1 VNEAGRTRFWVVL
14 IFAACICVGHAQDA
28 RIAVFDRYNHATT
41 YDDIR
46 PILSEVLAQQYAS
59 IVSRNP
65 ERLPTILA
73 QQQLT
78 SYRPRIVEIDE
89 STSFL
94 VLEDVTS
101 KSSRGGST
109 QAYLMSKGQNSAWTL
124 ANRMLPESVI
134 KSLWTTRF
142 AAADFVQASSCAID
156 DREIKTQSVLAIRE
170 QDTIQIRLYPFT
182 FSPADL
188 EYWRQASGLS
198 VRQEAVAGSHFQD
211 RASVVCRLVVKIDG
225 PNRLS
230 LQNVGFDDSTTS
242 PARSSLW
249 QPARADVDV
258 PILALEKDTIKVV
271 TAGAVETAKD
281 RLRWNVNIRVPV
293 WQKGL

>member
-1 VNEAGRTRFWVVL
+1 VNEVGQTRFWVVL
-14 IFAACICVGHAQDA
+14 IFTACICLVHAQDA

-41 YDDIR
+41 YDEIR
-46 PILSEVLAQQYAS
+46 PILSEVLAQQYAT
-59 IVSRNP
+59 VFSRNP
-65 ERLPTILA
+65 ERLPQILA

-94 VLEDVTS
+94 VLQDVTS

-109 QAYLMSKGQNSAWTL
+109 QAYLMSKGQSSAWTL

-142 AAADFVQASSCAID
+142 ASADFVQASSCAID
-156 DREIKTQSVLAIRE
+156 DREIKTQSVLAIRHE
-170 QDTIQIRLYPFT
+170 DTIQITLYPFT

-188 EYWRQASGLS
+188 EYWRQVSGLS
-198 VRQEAVAGSHFQD
+198 VPPEAIAGSHFQD
-211 RASVVCRLVVKIDG
+211 RTSVVCRLVVKIDG

-230 LQNVGFDDSTTS
+230 LQNVGFNDSTGSLT
-242 PARSSLW
+242 RSSLW
-249 QPARADVDV
+249 QPATPDV
-258 PILALEKDTIKVV
+258 PILALETNTIKVV
-271 TAGAVETAKD
+271 TAGKVEAKE
-281 RLRWNVNIRVPV
+281 RFRWNVNIRVPV
-293 WQKGL
+293 WQQGL

>member
-1 VNEAGRTRFWVVL
+1 VNEVRRTRFLVGL
-14 IFAACICVGHAQDA
+14 IFTGCICVGHAQDA
-28 RIAVFDRYNHATT
+28 RIAMFDRYNHATT
-41 YDDIR
+41 YDDIK
-46 PILSEVLAQQYAS
+46 PILSAVLAQQYAS

-65 ERLPTILA
+65 ERLPQILA

-101 KSSRGGST
+101 KSSRDRSA
-109 QAYLMSKGQNSAWTL
+109 QAYLLSKGPDSAWTL
-124 ANRMLPESVI
+124 ANRMLPESII
-134 KSLWTTRF
+134 KTLWTTRF

-156 DREIKTQSVLAIRE
+156 DREIKTQSVLAIRQ
-170 QDTIQIRLYPFT
+170 QDTIQITLYPFT

-225 PNRLS
+225 ANRLS
-230 LQNVGFDDSTTS
+230 LQNVGFDDSTGS

-249 QPARADVDV
+249 QPAKPDV
-258 PILALEKDTIKVV
+258 PILALEKDTIKVA
-271 TAGAVETAKD
+271 TAGAIDTTKD
-281 RLRWNVNIRVPV
+281 RFRWSVNIRVPV